1 MFNIICTPYDQ
12 VISVDELFC
21 VGDSI
26 WRQLKMAAKLKTVK
40 ITYGELEN
48 IVERKSENKPN
59 SHQKD
64 KINEK
69 KRKTKRPEIG
79 IYRPPSLLK
88 QKNPVEDVDS
98 GQQQLNEQG
107 EIWEEEEH
115 STSSATNSKENS
127 IEREIN
133 DGIKDLN
140 VNEKHDLSKSRRKRP
155 EIQRYVP
162 KGKIL
167 EMQQNKNEDTES
179 SGEVGDVTPLFIDE
193 GSDTNDKKIDLKL
206 DDIKNIKVTVSKDG
220 ESKQVSRSRSN
231 TAEAQSVEDMPSASR
246 SKSETQ
252 STEKYQRQP
261 SQRGQGDYRDYK
273 GSKSDTR
280 NRYSNVKK
288 EGFSASPKPQ
298 RTDRRQGKFQPARND
313 NQRVPDEDLSD
324 DGNVIQTMVF
334 ERKDDNQS
342 DSKLTVENLS
352 QKPPRGSGKQGS
364 KRYSTNMRRPRAG
377 SFSSDVST
385 ASDLSIDEE
394 TTERIL
400 SWDREVEMEMA
411 KQVHNETQ
419 KLKEYLEK
427 QEGSVEWGK
436 EDKHMNWS
444 EMVADMPIDDIQDI
458 PPDWEHIKPAGS
470 VELLDKISSSKENE
484 DIGQRNYQ
492 NAGTFPRRNKRN
504 SGDRYKGS
512 SIEGRNENWNAGS
525 WDRRW
530 NHDNKNKQDND
541 DYYRGYDRR
550 ERRLSNGSTG
560 HRRRRQSRESN
571 GRRSRDSSVSS
582 VQSVRSNHGDEDMYG
597 SYRRHK
603 RQNSNSSLRGGSSRE
618 RLNEPESLNIKVTIG
633 SDRRQVVVPEGD
645 GKQQGKNV
653 GRGRG
658 RGRRQHGL
666 DMSQGQRVGSRGPSE
681 EPESID
687 MQRKDQPNR
696 GGHNKEESSRGRNV
710 GRGRGG
716 RSRSKESVDWNRD
729 RQGNKEPSDWN
740 RDRQGNK
747 EHGDWNR
754 DRRGSKEHGD
764 WNRDRHGNKEH
775 GDWNRDRH
783 GNKEHG
789 DLNRDRHG
797 NREHGD
803 WGRDRYHGDR
813 RNDYHSNR
821 ESNSRRGDFHGNR
834 DFGSRQGGRSRNN
847 SEREKDN
854 KSPQVEKTSPQTHSG
869 GLIKL
874 PSNVH
879 TTEEH
884 KREEQS
890 SHVEKEK
897 ETSQKSHNR
906 DSVRDQRP
914 SAGQKQLFD
923 PKNPNKPI
931 VIQESSNL
939 KFQDTD
945 SSNLK
950 FQETGSP
957 NLKFQEPAGMESPS
971 PPAYPQNP
979 PFQGYGPQYYGP
991 QFPDQG
997 MYGPPGPPMPP
1008 QMMPPHGYF
1017 YGYPPPQ
1024 YYEMIRGK
1032 QREIMFDK
1040 MLNECLGLDNQLGNL
1055 VARRLN
1061 GESLSLLANQR
1072 QELTKRYE
1080 HLILIDIDQ
1089 STKHNVDQL
1098 LWKAVFYQVIEVF
1111 RKHMNE
1117 EDDSKTRLSQIL
1129 DEGTAFYEG
1138 LIQKLQKNYRF
1149 KLDDFLDTHNLPP
1162 ENIHRF
1168 VKLALLSSQR
1178 NMICLGDIARYREQM
1193 NDSGKVNY
1201 GRARNWYTKAQLL
1214 APKNGRPYNQLAI
1227 LALYTRRKLDAV
1239 YYYMRSLAASNP
1251 FLTARESLM
1260 SLFDEARKK
1269 AEAAEKKRS
1278 DEKDKHKNP
1287 KQQHQQQQH
1296 KHGKE

>member
-1 MFNIICTPYDQ
+1 
-12 VISVDELFC
+12 
-21 VGDSI
+21 
-26 WRQLKMAAKLKTVK
+26 MAAKLKTVK

-48 IVERKSENKPN
+48 IVERKSENKPY

-69 KRKTKRPEIG
+69 KRKTKRPEQG
-79 IYRPPSLLK
+79 IYRPPSLSK
-88 QKNPVEDVDS
+88 QKNQVEDVDTC
-98 GQQQLNEQG
+98 QQQQHEQG
-107 EIWEEEEH
+107 ENWEEEEH
-115 STSSATNSKENS
+115 SSASNSKENS

-133 DGIKDLN
+133 DATSGIKDIC

-179 SGEVGDVTPLFIDE
+179 SGI
-193 GSDTNDKKIDLKL
+193 DKKFDIKS

-231 TAEAQSVEDMPSASR
+231 TGEAHSIEDMPPTSR
-246 SKSETQ
+246 SKSDAQ
-252 STEKYQRQP
+252 GTEKYHRQ
-261 SQRGQGDYRDYK
+261 SFQKGQGDNGNFK

-280 NRYSNVKK
+280 NQQFNVKK
-288 EGFSASPKPQ
+288 EGFSTSPKPQ
-298 RTDRRQGKFQPARND
+298 RTDRRRGKFQPSRNN
-313 NQRVPDEDLSD
+313 NQRVPDDDLSD

-334 ERKDDNQS
+334 ERRDDNQS

-352 QKPPRGSGKQGS
+352 QKPPKGYGKPGS

-427 QEGSVEWGK
+427 QEGSVDWDK
-436 EDKHMNWS
+436 ENKHMNWS

-470 VELLDKISSSKENE
+470 HELLDKISSRKENE
-484 DIGQRNYQ
+484 DFEQKNYQ

-512 SIEGRNENWNAGS
+512 SMEGRNENWNAGS

-530 NHDNKNKQDND
+530 NHDNKNRQENE
-541 DYYRGYDRR
+541 DYYRGYGRR
-550 ERRLSNGSTG
+550 ERRLSNGSNG

-571 GRRSRDSSVSS
+571 GMRSRDSSVSS
-582 VQSVRSNHGDEDMYG
+582 VHSVRSNHGDDDMYG

-618 RLNEPESLNIKVTIG
+618 RLNETESLNIKVTIG

-687 MQRKDQPNR
+687 MHRKDQPNR
-696 GGHNKEESSRGRNV
+696 GHNKEDSSRGRNV

-716 RSRSKESVDWNRD
+716 RSRSKESVDWNKD
-729 RQGNKEPSDWN
+729 RHGNKEP
-740 RDRQGNK
+740 
-747 EHGDWNR
+747 
-754 DRRGSKEHGD
+754 GD
-764 WNRDRHGNKEH
+764 WNRDRHGNKET

-783 GNKEHG
+783 GNKEA
-789 DLNRDRHG
+789 
-797 NREHGD
+797 GD

-821 ESNSRRGDFHGNR
+821 ESNGRRGDFHGNR

-884 KREEQS
+884 KKEEKS

-897 ETSQKSHNR
+897 ETSQKSNNR
-906 DSVRDQRP
+906 DSVRDPRP

-931 VIQESSNL
+931 VIQGSSNL
-939 KFQDTD
+939 KFQDPGP
-945 SSNLK
+945 SNLK
-950 FQETGSP
+950 FQDPS
-957 NLKFQEPAGMESPS
+957 GMESPS

-979 PFQGYGPQYYGP
+979 PFQGYVPQYYGP

-1040 MLNECLGLDNQLGNL
+1040 MLNECLGLDNQLGDL

-1080 HLILIDIDQ
+1080 HLILIDIDL
-1089 STKHNVDQL
+1089 STRHNVDQL

-1111 RKHMNE
+1111 RKHMSE
-1117 EDDSKTRLSQIL
+1117 EDDSKTRLTQIL
-1129 DEGTAFYEG
+1129 DEGTTFYEG
-1138 LIQKLQKNYRF
+1138 LIQKLQQNYRF
-1149 KLDDFLDTHNLPP
+1149 KLDDFLDPHNLPP

-1278 DEKDKHKNP
+1278 DEKRNIRI
-1287 KQQHQQQQH
+1287 QNNNNNIINM
-1296 KHGKE
+1296 GKE